1 MSIKRILALSAGIS
15 LIVAGILGLVLS
27 IGGLIILPRLERQA
41 EAVAMEQ
48 IEVLD
53 RALAATLD
61 GLITA
66 ETSLVQAAEAVDTLE
81 GIMVDVGLA
90 IDDTAP
96 ILDVA
101 AELLSEQLPTTIQA
115 TQETLTSVAT
125 SAQLVDDILGVIS
138 VIPFLGTDRYNP
150 DVSLHQGFQDV
161 SDGLDG
167 IPELLLTAGEGL
179 SAGTESL
186 QGVEKGFASMA
197 RSIGETMTSL
207 ESAQTVLQD
216 YQQIVGDLNDTLSS
230 VSESLPGWL
239 RALRWALTL
248 ALIWLGVA
256 QIGLMTQGWEL
267 LRRRSA
273 PPAAVQ
279 PPAEER

>member
-1 MSIKRILALSAGIS
+1 MDIKRILALSAGIS
-15 LIVAGILGLVLS
+15 LIIAGVLGLVLS
-27 IGGLIILPRLERQA
+27 IGGLVILPRLERQV
-41 EAVAMEQ
+41 EKVVVEQ
-48 IEVLD
+48 LAVLD

-66 ETSLVQAAEAVDTLE
+66 ETSLAQAAQAVDSLE

-90 IDDTAP
+90 INDTAP

-101 AELLSEQLPTTIQA
+101 AELLGEQLPTTIQA

-125 SAQLVDDILGVIS
+125 SAQLVDDILGVVS
-138 VIPFLGTDRYNP
+138 AIPLLGTDRYNP

-179 SAGTESL
+179 STGTESL
-186 QGVEKGFASMA
+186 QDAEKGFAAMGQ
-197 RSIGETMTSL
+197 SISETMTSL

-216 YQQIVGDLNDTLSS
+216 YQTIVGDLQATLLS

-239 RALRWALTL
+239 RTLRWGLSL
-248 ALIWLGVA
+248 VLIWLGIA
-256 QIGLMTQGWEL
+256 QIGLITQGWEL
-267 LRRRSA
+267 LGRRSA
-273 PPAAVQ
+273 SPVAVDTG
-279 PPAEER
+279 AGYK

>member
-1 MSIKRILALSAGIS
+1 VDIKRILALSAGIS

-48 IEVLD
+48 LEVLD

-61 GLITA
+61 GLMTA

-81 GIMVDVGLA
+81 GIMIDVGLA
-90 IDDTAP
+90 INDTAP

-101 AELLSEQLPTTIQA
+101 AELLGEQLPTTINA

-125 SAQLVDDILGVIS
+125 SAQLVDDILGMIS
-138 VIPFLGTDRYNP
+138 VIPLLGTDRYNP

-167 IPELLLTAGEGL
+167 IPELLFTAGEGL

-186 QGVEKGFASMA
+186 QGVEKGFAAMG

-207 ESAQTVLQD
+207 GSAQTVLQD
-216 YQQIVGDLNDTLSS
+216 YQRIVGDLHDTLLS
-230 VSESLPGWL
+230 VRESLPGWL
-239 RALRWALTL
+239 RALRWGLTL
-248 ALIWLGVA
+248 VLIWLGVA

-267 LRRRSA
+267 LGRRSA
-273 PPAAVQ
+273 PPG
-279 PPAEER
+279 AEDK

>member
-1 MSIKRILALSAGIS
+1 MDIKRILALSAGIA
-15 LIVAGILGLVLS
+15 LIAAGVVGLVFS
-27 IGGLIILPRLERQA
+27 IGGLVVLPRLERQLEAIAA
-41 EAVAMEQ
+41 EQ
-48 IEVLD
+48 LEVLD
-53 RALAATLD
+53 RALTATLD

-66 ETSLVQAAEAVDTLE
+66 ETSLEQAVEAVDALE
-81 GIMVDVGLA
+81 GVMVDVGLT
-90 IDDTAP
+90 INDTAP

-101 AELLSEQLPTTIQA
+101 AELLGEQLPATIDA

-125 SAQLVDDILGVIS
+125 SAQLVDDLLGVIS
-138 VIPFLGTDRYNP
+138 VIPLLGTDRYNP

-186 QGVEKGFASMA
+186 QDVEKGFAAMGQ
-197 RSIGETMTSL
+197 SIGATTTSL
-207 ESAQTVLQD
+207 KSAQTVLKD
-216 YQQIVGDLNDTLSS
+216 YQQIVTDLHATLLS

-239 RALRWALTL
+239 RALRWGFTL

-256 QIGLMTQGWEL
+256 QIALITQGWEL
-267 LRRRSA
+267 LGVH
-273 PPAAVQ
+273 PPA
-279 PPAEER
+279 RDR

>member
-1 MSIKRILALSAGIS
+1 MDIKRILALSAGIA
-15 LIVAGILGLVLS
+15 LIIAGIAGLVFS
-27 IGGLIILPRLERQA
+27 IGGLVVLPRLERQVD
-41 EAVAMEQ
+41 AVAAEQ
-48 IEVLD
+48 LEVLD

-66 ETSLVQAAEAVDTLE
+66 ETSLEQAVEAVDALE
-81 GIMVDVGLA
+81 GVMVDVGLA
-90 IDDTAP
+90 INDTAP

-101 AELLSEQLPTTIQA
+101 AELLGEQLPATINA

-186 QGVEKGFASMA
+186 QDVEKGFAAMGQ
-197 RSIGETMTSL
+197 SIGATTTSL
-207 ESAQTVLQD
+207 ESAQTVLND
-216 YQQIVGDLNDTLSS
+216 YQQIVTDLHATLLS
-230 VSESLPGWL
+230 VSDSLPGWL
-239 RALRWALTL
+239 RALRWGLTL

-256 QIGLMTQGWEL
+256 QIALITQGWEL
-267 LRRRSA
+267 LGLH
-273 PPAAVQ
+273 
-279 PPAEER
+279 PPAEDR

>member
-1 MSIKRILALSAGIS
+1 VDIKRILALSAGIS

-41 EAVAMEQ
+41 ETVAMEQ
-48 IEVLD
+48 LEVLD
-53 RALAATLD
+53 RALATTLD

-66 ETSLVQAAEAVDTLE
+66 ETALVQAAEAVDSLE

-90 IDDTAP
+90 INDTAP

-101 AELLSEQLPTTIQA
+101 AELLGEQLPTTIQA

-138 VIPFLGTDRYNP
+138 VIPLLGTDRYNP
-150 DVSLHQGFQDV
+150 DVSLQQGFQDV

-186 QGVEKGFASMA
+186 QGVEKGFAAMA
-197 RSIGETMTSL
+197 RSIAETMTSL

-216 YQQIVGDLNDTLSS
+216 YQQIVGDLNDTVSS

-239 RALRWALTL
+239 RALRWGLTL
-248 ALIWLGVA
+248 VLIWLGVA

-267 LRRRSA
+267 LSRRSA
-273 PPAAVQ
+273 PPG
-279 PPAEER
+279 AEDK